1 MEVKNPTVKEILR
14 KYRRIE
20 AISHAENLLYWDM
33 DTYMPKNGAEYRGDA
48 LAELDALSQEL
59 VLDPGFVNLVRRAE
73 GEDLNDYEKGIVRVL
88 KRDIEYYE
96 KLPPDFLA
104 EMARAAT
111 LGFQAWREAK
121 EKADFKIFQPHL
133 ERWVEIQRKLAEYLG
148 YEEHPYDALLDRYH
162 EGLRY
167 KNVKDVF
174 SELVPFASKFLRK
187 VLDSGAYVPRHGLED
202 AEYCREDME
211 SLNRKVLTVFGAD
224 WEGFRMDVSTHPF
237 TDGVGKGDVRITTWY
252 HGRDFRRSLLAAVHE
267 WGHALYDSVMLDEF
281 AFTPLHTGISYSLHE
296 SQSRFWENHI
306 GRSLAFVEAFYDDFR
321 RAVPSLSKFGVRDVY
336 LYFNLVRPELLRVEA
351 DEVSYILHVA
361 LRYEREVV
369 LLDGDV
375 SVSELPQAWNEK
387 MEKYLGV
394 SPPDDAHGVLQDVH
408 WSQYPFGYFPTYAI
422 GTVLSAQIHTAME
435 GDIGPLEGF
444 VRSRDFGPVRR
455 WLAEKIH
462 RFGSVYP
469 PEHVIREAT
478 GRDLDPEC
486 FIRYV
491 KGHYGALYGVA

>member
-224 WEGFRMDVSTHPF
+224 WESFRMDVSTHPF

-252 HGRDFRRSLLAAVHE
+252 HGRDFRRSLLATVHE
-267 WGHALYDSVMLDEF
+267 WGHAVYESVMLDEF
-281 AFTPLHTGISYSLHE
+281 AYTPLHTGVSFVLHE

-306 GRSLAFVEAFYDDFR
+306 GRSRAFVESFYEEFR
-321 RAVPSLSKFGVRDVY
+321 RAVPALFNYTPDDVY

-351 DEVSYILHVA
+351 DEVTYILHIA
-361 LRYEREVV
+361 LRYELEVAM
-369 LLDGDV
+369 LDGELP
-375 SVSELPQAWNEK
+375 VSELPQAWNEK
-387 MEKYLGV
+387 MEDYLGV
-394 SPPDDAHGVLQDVH
+394 VPPDDARGVLQDVH
-408 WSQYPFGYFPTYAI
+408 WSSHSFGYFPTYAL
-422 GTVLSAQIHTAME
+422 GTVLSAQIRSAME
-435 GDIGPLEGF
+435 RDLGPLEEL
-444 VRSRDFGPVRR
+444 VRERSYGPVRK
-455 WLAEKIH
+455 WLAEKVH
-462 RFGSVYP
+462 RFGSTFQPDVIIRRVTGENLS
-469 PEHVIREAT
+469 PEH
-478 GRDLDPEC
+478 
-486 FIRYV
+486 FISYAEERYG
-491 KGHYGALYGVA
+491 KIYGLK